1 MKLLFMIFIGM
12 WTKLTPTHCIFVVQI
27 LGTNKHVRTVLEVTR
42 NTKDLNAYSGKNN
55 STSSKYPE
63 RGCLTPRA
71 WTNYYVPAQSHTLN
85 PVDYTGQPSSRWKE
99 LHRKPPLGGGRTLG
113 RVEERLPGSHPF
125 DGFML
130 LASCTGAISLGLSVS
145 TAGINALSS
154 STWFR
159 KSFLVQVRVLE
170 GSKRHIWVCRSTS
183 WSKWSRLGYFSRTL
197 AVWERLQAPVRGHFQ
212 LDLGAVSQW
221 PNGLVCSHSRL

>member
-12 WTKLTPTHCIFVVQI
+12 WTKLTPTYCIFVVQI

-63 RGCLTPRA
+63 RGCLTRRA

-99 LHRKPPLGGGRTLG
+99 LHGKPPLGGGRTLG
-113 RVEERLPGSHPF
+113 RAEERLAAATASMGSCCWPAARVLF
-125 DGFML
+125 
-130 LASCTGAISLGLSVS
+130 SLGLSVS
-145 TAGINALSS
+145 YCRNKCLEFVYIVQKEFS
-154 STWFR
+154 ST
-159 KSFLVQVRVLE
+159 S
-170 GSKRHIWVCRSTS
+170 
-183 WSKWSRLGYFSRTL
+183 
-197 AVWERLQAPVRGHFQ
+197 
-212 LDLGAVSQW
+212 
-221 PNGLVCSHSRL
+221 

>member
-12 WTKLTPTHCIFVVQI
+12 GTKLTPTHCIFVVQI

-99 LHRKPPLGGGRTLG
+99 LHGKPPLGGGRTLG
-113 RVEERLPGSHPF
+113 RAEERLAGRTLGRAEERLPGSHPF

-145 TAGINALSS
+145 YCRNKCLELVYIVQKEFS
-154 STWFR
+154 ST
-159 KSFLVQVRVLE
+159 S
-170 GSKRHIWVCRSTS
+170 
-183 WSKWSRLGYFSRTL
+183 
-197 AVWERLQAPVRGHFQ
+197 
-212 LDLGAVSQW
+212 
-221 PNGLVCSHSRL
+221 